1 MSPAIK
7 SLGLGAGKSW
17 YSRTQASRRVMNS
30 AGAISSPNRFREGT
44 FWERSSLADV
54 DNDCLGDE
62 LRIGD
67 PFAADFV
74 LVLGTADFRGFGVAL
89 APVLDVVLALG
100 GTVLEPGSE
109 ASQRVCAIDE
119 ISVGPSLGPMAVSGC
134 CCSFSA
140 MRSRVS
146 VASASVLATGLV
158 VIFIFLAGLV
168 LAAVRSW
175 GMEQIAASGFG
186 AGVRGFVGFVA
197 KGSTLL
203 GGSIWLRLNG
213 AVEERS
219 R

>member
-7 SLGLGAGKSW
+7 SLGLGAGRSW

-30 AGAISSPNRFREGT
+30 AGAISSPKRFREGT
-44 FWERSSLADV
+44 FREGSSLVDV

-62 LRIGD
+62 LLVGD
-67 PFAADFV
+67 PIAADFV
-74 LVLGTADFRGFGVAL
+74 LVLGTADFRGFRVAFAL
-89 APVLDVVLALG
+89 ALDAVLALE
-100 GTVLEPGSE
+100 GTVVEPGSE
-109 ASQRVCAIDE
+109 ASNRVCAIDE
-119 ISVGPSLGPMAVSGC
+119 ISVSPSLGPV
-134 CCSFSA
+134 
-140 MRSRVS
+140 
-146 VASASVLATGLV
+146 SVLATGLGI
-158 VIFIFLAGLV
+158 IFIFLAGLV

-175 GMEQIAASGFG
+175 GMEEIAASGFG
-186 AGVRGFVGFVA
+186 AGVVGFVGFVG